1 MKKAYLTVQDGLTLI
16 ELLISITL
24 MLILISGI
32 ADLFSESLRLWIFN
46 RNQEN
51 IQQTAR
57 LAIDSMAREIRYAQQ
72 ITFKN
77 KSSLLITKPSGEKN
91 TFQLGGGTHSKTIY
105 IIIDK
110 TKTTSAGGI
119 SSNPIT
125 ENFVTNLEFLAY
137 PENENP
143 KAVMINLETNDENTG
158 EKKIL
163 HTACYPLNKGGM
175 SNGR

>member
-1 MKKAYLTVQDGLTLI
+1 MKKAYLTAQDGLTLV

-24 MLILISGI
+24 MLTLLSGI

-57 LAIDSMAREIRYAQQ
+57 LAMDSIAREIRYAQQ

-77 KSSLLITKPSGEKN
+77 KSSLLITKPSGENN

-110 TKTTSAGGI
+110 TKTKPAGGI

-125 ENFVTNLEFLAY
+125 ENFVTNLDFLAY
-137 PENENP
+137 PESENP
-143 KAVMINLETNDENTG
+143 KAVMITLETTDENTG
-158 EKKIL
+158 EKKLL

-175 SNGR
+175 LNEQ